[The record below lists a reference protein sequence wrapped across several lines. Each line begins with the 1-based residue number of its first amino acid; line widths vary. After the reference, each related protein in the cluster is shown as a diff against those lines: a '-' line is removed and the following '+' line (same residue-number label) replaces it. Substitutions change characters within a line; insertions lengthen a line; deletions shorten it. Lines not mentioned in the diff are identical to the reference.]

1 MSPSPGGHGGTWP
14 AEPPGLKPPA
24 LADRCR
30 SVSRVREAH
39 EFELIERISPEALAS
54 HPAWTH
60 FEVEVDRA
68 RVLAWGVPAPALD
81 DQVRQF
87 EHCGLVPLCPV
98 IEIGGLAR
106 IPDVM
111 LAARFTAPGGPVFD
125 GYLLDP
131 HAFGLFHETEE
142 YSFNRSL
149 PGFSAREARRLAA
162 TLGCEVG
169 DLFPLVWQLDPRATK
184 DGELTAAGSVAI
196 FW

>member
-1 MSPSPGGHGGTWP
+1 MPRP
-14 AEPPGLKPPA
+14 AEQRRLKPPPR
-24 LADRCR
+24 ADRCR
-30 SVSRVREAH
+30 GVPRVREVH

-68 RVLAWGVPAPALD
+68 RVLASGIPAPALD
-81 DQVRQF
+81 DQIRRF

-98 IEIGGLAR
+98 IELGELAR

-111 LAARFTAPGGPVFD
+111 LAARFTSPRGPVFD

-131 HAFGLFHETEE
+131 HAFGLFHEGEE

-162 TLGCEVG
+162 TLGCQVE
-169 DLFPLVWQLDPRATK
+169 DLFPLVWKLDPRATK
-184 DGELTAAGSVAI
+184 DVELTAEGSVAS